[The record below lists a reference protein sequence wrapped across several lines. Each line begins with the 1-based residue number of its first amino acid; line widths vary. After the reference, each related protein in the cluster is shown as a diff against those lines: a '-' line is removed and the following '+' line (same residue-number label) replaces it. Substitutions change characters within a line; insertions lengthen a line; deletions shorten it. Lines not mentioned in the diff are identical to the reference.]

1 MKQIILSVFAIA
13 ALAASSCNSKKT
25 AENNNTVVEAT
36 ANPAATVFTV
46 DGKEYKGK
54 VSTQYFG
61 SNKETD
67 NFSILCQQDEPL
79 VLLQA
84 TFANEKDA
92 RSGTVLK
99 VKGGSYKTNVGEFG
113 LSLTIA
119 GEEKE
124 FIANEKSTG
133 TLKIEDHKMIV
144 TDMKLFDQD
153 GKEKVVNAIIAF

>member
-1 MKQIILSVFAIA
+1 MKQIILSVFAVAIVA
-13 ALAASSCNSKKT
+13 VSSCNSKKST
-25 AENNNTVVEAT
+25 DNNNTVVESADNLST
-36 ANPAATVFTV
+36 TLFTG

-67 NFSILCQQDEPL
+67 NFSVLCQQDEPL

-92 RSGTVLK
+92 KSGTALK
-99 VKGGSYKTNVGEFG
+99 VKGGSYKTNAGEFG
-113 LSLTIA
+113 LSLSIS
-119 GEEKE
+119 GFEKE

-133 TLKIEDHKMIV
+133 TLKIEGNKMVV
-144 TDMKLFDQD
+144 TDMKLFDRD
-153 GKEKVVNAIIAF
+153 GKEKIVNATIAF

>member
-1 MKQIILSVFAIA
+1 MKQIILCVFAVA
-13 ALAASSCNSKKT
+13 TLVTSSCNSKKST
-25 AENNNTVVEAT
+25 ENANTVVEST
-36 ANPAATVFTV
+36 DNQTTSSFTV

-67 NFSILCQQDEPL
+67 NFSVLCQQDEPL

-92 RSGTVLK
+92 KSGTALK
-99 VKGGSYKTNVGEFG
+99 AKGGSYKTNAGEFG
-113 LSLTIA
+113 LSLSIA
-119 GEEKE
+119 GMEKE

-133 TLKIEDHKMIV
+133 TVKVEGNKLMVI
-144 TDMKLFDQD
+144 DMKLFDQD
-153 GKEKVVNAIIAF
+153 GKEKVVSGTIEF

>member
-13 ALAASSCNSKKT
+13 AVAASSCNNKKPT
-25 AENNNTVVEAT
+25 ENNTVVEAT
-36 ANPAATVFTV
+36 DNQTTTAFTV
-46 DGKEYKGK
+46 DGKEYNGK

-67 NFSILCQQDEPL
+67 NFSVLCQQDEPL

-92 RSGTVLK
+92 KSGTALK
-99 VKGGSYKTNVGEFG
+99 VKGGSYKTNAGEFG
-113 LSLTIA
+113 LSLSIT
-119 GEEKE
+119 GLEKE

-133 TLKIEDHKMIV
+133 ILKVEGNKMSI
-144 TDMKLFDQD
+144 TNMKLFDQD
-153 GKEKVVNAIIAF
+153 GKEKVVNATITF